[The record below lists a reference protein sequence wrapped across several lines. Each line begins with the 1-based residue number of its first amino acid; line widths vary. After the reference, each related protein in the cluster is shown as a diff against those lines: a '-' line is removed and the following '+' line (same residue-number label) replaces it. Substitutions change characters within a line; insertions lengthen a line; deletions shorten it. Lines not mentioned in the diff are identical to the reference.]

1 MRTALPLSLAV
12 LVAAAC
18 GPAEVVVT
26 VEIDVDDPAG
36 AGSIARAVSD
46 LEVRLLPYDRDA
58 VFDSMAAAHA
68 TPEPEV
74 PADLLAAR
82 EQVRIA
88 QADLEAAQARSN
100 QLRDSLQRLGAA
112 LRPLD
117 RAGVQYTLLFG
128 EFSNLERQLPATEAR
143 ADAAFARFDS
153 LLRGTI
159 RASDSVRTVQERW
172 SDAAFADVNSVFEA
186 KVAAS
191 RLDVAVDTTDASG
204 VARTNLRVRPGRY
217 WVHARYGLPHVE
229 LYWNVPVTVER
240 GQPIQVRLSRENA
253 QERIRL

>member
-1 MRTALPLSLAV
+1 
-12 LVAAAC
+12 
-18 GPAEVVVT
+18 VVT

-36 AGSIARAVSD
+36 TGSIPRAVSD

-58 VFDSMAAAHA
+58 VFDSLAAAHP

-74 PADLLAAR
+74 PASLLAAR
-82 EQVRIA
+82 EQVR
-88 QADLEAAQARSN
+88 AAQAELEEAQLRSN

-112 LRPLD
+112 MRPLD

-128 EFSNLERQLPATEAR
+128 DFSNLERQLPALEAR

-159 RASDSVRTVQERW
+159 RASDSVRTSRERW
-172 SDAAFADVNSVFEA
+172 SDLAFAEVNSVFEA

-191 RLDVAVDTTDASG
+191 RLDVAVDTTDANG
-204 VARTNLRVRPGRY
+204 VASTHLLVRPGRY
-217 WVHARYGLPHVE
+217 WVHARYGLPYVE

-240 GQPIQVRLSRENA
+240 GEPVQVRLDRDNA